1 MDIDKLIQEL
11 LSQPSSEGYSARELS
26 EKYGFSI
33 DRARKLIRKWIEEG
47 KMVPAKKP
55 RKNMA
60 GIVAEQIVYCLVK
73 DSSEVEAE
81 VMLKQ

>member
-33 DRARKLIRKWIEEG
+33 DRSRKLIRKWIEEG

-55 RKNMA
+55 RMNMA
-60 GIVAEQIVYCLVK
+60 GIVAEQIVDCLVK
-73 DSSEVEAE
+73 YSLS
-81 VMLKQ
+81 

>member
-11 LSQPSSEGYSARELS
+11 LSQPSSDGYSARELS

-33 DRARKLIRKWIEEG
+33 DRARKLIRQVIDQG
-47 KMVPAKKP
+47 KMRPEKRP

-60 GIVAEQIVYCLVK
+60 GVIGDQIVYCI
-73 DSSEVEAE
+73 VEPS
-81 VMLKQ
+81 K